1 MSLQHYV
8 QHNQKVMEL
17 IKDKVPGRNDVDM
30 YYGTLDYATA
40 RFNTILI
47 KLSQDRLLEDRLKDD
62 VEQCFTAIQ
71 DFYKNVQ
78 RYRFWPN
85 FTKPFIKMILHKN
98 YARLLGEKLED
109 FTNSYEN
116 ETFQVARMIEE
127 RYNKKA

>member
-85 FTKPFIKMILHKN
+85 FTKPFIKMILHRIGTKKIPN
-98 YARLLGEKLED
+98 IKKLLNRVEHQNHFYHHGD
-109 FTNSYEN
+109 DT
-116 ETFQVARMIEE
+116 V
-127 RYNKKA
+127 